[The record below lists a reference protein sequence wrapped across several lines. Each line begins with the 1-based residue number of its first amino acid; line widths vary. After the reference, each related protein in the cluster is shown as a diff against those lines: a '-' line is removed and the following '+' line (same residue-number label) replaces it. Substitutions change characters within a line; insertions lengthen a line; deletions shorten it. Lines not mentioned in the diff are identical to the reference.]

1 VHICNNTDRNGFRKT
16 RNALPDNQLFAGKTS
31 YPIAYFGTVSIIVNT
46 PDGLGE
52 ITLENVALAP
62 GFMTNLVSLDLL
74 NQRGVHWN
82 SEYPTKLVRDG
93 SDFLNL

>member
-16 RNALPDNQLFAGKTS
+16 RNALPEDQLFAGKTL
-31 YPIAYFGTVSIIVNT
+31 YPIACFGTVSIIVNT

-52 ITLENVALAP
+52 ITLENVTLAP
-62 GFMTNLVSLDLL
+62 GFITNLVSLDLL
-74 NQRGVHWN
+74 NQQGVHWN